1 LKYTYPYY
9 LFLFRGSC
17 GLVATIGSCCFPVVQ
32 SVDGHCAN
40 FSPLSSLRP
49 LRSDSGWRQRPH
61 LGRTSTV
68 EATSEQSHHHG
79 QHRPL
84 TSCLA
89 CCIRNLQPG
98 FQRKIFNSPAPN
110 DMFQFAPTNRRPLSP
125 IGIGACGLHENSKA
139 TTRTSYTGFLAQ
151 LSIHYGRCHVESWL
165 MTHALLWTNQ
175 WKDQCPTRTLD
186 IQFRPRTL

>member
-1 LKYTYPYY
+1 VDWSQRLVLVVSLWCSLSMVTARI
-9 LFLFRGSC
+9 FLLSPRLDPCVRIRG
-17 GLVATIGSCCFPVVQ
+17 GGS
-32 SVDGHCAN
+32 A
-40 FSPLSSLRP
+40 
-49 LRSDSGWRQRPH
+49 
-61 LGRTSTV
+61 RTWG
-68 EATSEQSHHHG
+68 ERRHHHG